1 MNLKTST
8 ALVIGVLCVLAVC
21 RSRPAYGAPPA
32 DPCTL
37 LTQPQVSAVLGASVG
52 VGKRV
57 APTLCEWSAPGQP
70 QTLSAKKV
78 TVTLQDERAFAAA
91 KTPVPDGRARITKA
105 PVSDVGDEAVS
116 GTSPAGTVLTVK
128 KGSTV
133 FVVHVYGFPVDQT
146 KVMEKTL
153 ALHILSKL

>member
-1 MNLKTST
+1 MP
-8 ALVIGVLCVLAVC
+8 VLD
-21 RSRPAYGAPPA
+21 S
-32 DPCTL
+32 
-37 LTQPQVSAVLGASVG
+37 
-52 VGKRV
+52 
-57 APTLCEWSAPGQP
+57 
-70 QTLSAKKV
+70 
-78 TVTLQDERAFAAA
+78 
-91 KTPVPDGRARITKA
+91 RARITKT

-153 ALHILSKL
+153 ALDILFKL